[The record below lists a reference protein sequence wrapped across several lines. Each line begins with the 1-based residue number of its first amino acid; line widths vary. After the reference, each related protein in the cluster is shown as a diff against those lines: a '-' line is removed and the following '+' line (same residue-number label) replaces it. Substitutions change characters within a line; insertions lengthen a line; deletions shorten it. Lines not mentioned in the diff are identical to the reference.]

1 MAVQDPA
8 HTDER
13 DAKDLEGFGY
23 KQELKR
29 TLGLFSSF
37 AVAFSYISP
46 STGIFTL
53 FYLAVTI
60 GGAMFWTW
68 PLVILGQFF
77 IALNWAEL
85 SSHYPIA
92 GSVYQWT
99 KYLSGRTYAWFTG
112 WVYLFAGVITVAAV
126 VATLPLALIPALNNM
141 FGWSL
146 NNTLG
151 STDQLVIAA
160 ITLGIITVLNIYGV
174 RLVAIVNNTGVVF
187 EILGMVVFAIIMAI
201 AHNHQGVTVILHTQG
216 QALNIHTF
224 LIAMFMSL
232 FVVYGFD
239 TASTLAEE
247 TKNPRKE
254 APKAVLASITGAFVI
269 GGIFLWGTL
278 MAVPNFNKL
287 IAAAGG
293 PQAVIESNFS
303 KAYSTVYLLVVSAA
317 IFVCCM
323 AIMTSTIRLTFGMAR
338 DNQLPLSRRLS
349 KVNPRLHTPI
359 WSCIAVAL
367 LAAIPFIQFAGATII
382 AVAATAM
389 IYISY
394 LLGNI
399 AVMRARMRG
408 WPKKK
413 APFSLGRWGKVV
425 NVLGILWGAGMLV
438 NFLWFTNDS
447 TNRVVSNPKASQ
459 TDYYGTGPFVHFP
472 GFLNDIPVIELLVAV
487 VLIVGAIY
495 YVGFQRKKP
504 FTPVIPPDED
514 VPLTAAV
521 AAPTDSPTIPP
532 EAPVG
537 GSTA

>member
-1 MAVQDPA
+1 MSVQDRPV
-8 HTDER
+8 HTDDQ
-13 DAKDLEGFGY
+13 DAADLQRFGY

-29 TLGLFSSF
+29 TLGGFSSF

-68 PLVILGQFF
+68 PVVILGQFF

-141 FGWSL
+141 FGWEL

-151 STDQLVIAA
+151 STDQLIIAA
-160 ITLGIITVLNIYGV
+160 ITLVAITVLNIFGV

-201 AHNHQGVTVILHTQG
+201 AHNHQGVTVIFHTQG
-216 QALNIHTF
+216 QELNIHTF

-254 APKAVLASITGAFVI
+254 APRAVLAAIIGAFVI
-269 GGIFLWGTL
+269 GAIFLWGTL
-278 MAVPNFNKL
+278 MAVPNFDTL
-287 IAAAGG
+287 IENFGG
-293 PQAVIESNFS
+293 PQFVIESNFS
-303 KAYSTVYLLVVSAA
+303 VAFSTVYLLVVSAA

-323 AIMTSTIRLTFGMAR
+323 AIMTSTIRLTFGMSR
-338 DNQLPLSRRLS
+338 DNQLPFSRRLS
-349 KVNPRLHTPI
+349 KVNPRLHTPVGA
-359 WSCIAVAL
+359 CLAVGL
-367 LAAIPFIQFAGATII
+367 LAAIPFLQFAGATVI
-382 AVAATAM
+382 AVAATSM
-389 IYISY
+389 IYLSY

-399 AVMRARMRG
+399 AVLRARRRG
-408 WPKKK
+408 WPRKP
-413 APFSLGRWGKVV
+413 APFSLGKWAIPV
-425 NVLGILWGAGMLV
+425 NVIGIVWGASMLV
-438 NFLWFTNDS
+438 NMLWWTNDA
-447 TNRVVSNPKASQ
+447 TNRVITNPKPNQ
-459 TDYYGTGPFVHFP
+459 TDYFGTGPLVNF
-472 GFLNDIPVIELLVAV
+472 GIDFLNKIPVIELIISV
-487 VLIVGAIY
+487 VLIVGAVY
-495 YVGFQRKKP
+495 FFTVQKKKP
-504 FTPVIPPDED
+504 FTAVIPPDED
-514 VPLTAAV
+514 APL
-521 AAPTDSPTIPP
+521 P
-532 EAPVG
+532 APVEAEG
-537 GSTA
+537 YTA

>member
-1 MAVQDPA
+1 MSVEDPV
-8 HTDER
+8 HTDAQDAK

-29 TLGLFSSF
+29 TLGVFSSF

-68 PLVILGQFF
+68 PVVILGQFF

-99 KYLSGRTYAWFTG
+99 KFLSGRTYSWFTG

-126 VATLPLALIPALNNM
+126 VATLPLALIPALNNI

-151 STDQLVIAA
+151 STDQLIIAA
-160 ITLGIITVLNIYGV
+160 ITLVIITVLNIYGV

-187 EILGMVVFAIIMAI
+187 EILGMVVFAVIMAI
-201 AHNHQGVTVILHTQG
+201 AHNHQGVGVIFHTQG
-216 QALNIHTF
+216 QELNIHTF

-247 TKNPRKE
+247 TKNPRVE
-254 APKAVLASITGAFVI
+254 APKAVLAAIIGAFVI
-269 GGIFLWGTL
+269 GAIFLWGTL
-278 MAVPNFNKL
+278 MAVPNFNDL
-287 IAAAGG
+287 IANFGG
-293 PQAVIESNFS
+293 PQFVIESNFS
-303 KAYSTVYLLVVSAA
+303 KAFSTVYLLVVSAA

-323 AIMTSTIRLTFGMAR
+323 AIMTSTIRLTFGMSR
-338 DNQLPLSRRLS
+338 DNQLPFSKRLA
-349 KVNPRLHTPI
+349 KVNPRLHTPVGA
-359 WSCIAVAL
+359 CIAVML
-367 LAAIPFIQFAGATII
+367 LAAIPFLQFAGATVI

-389 IYISY
+389 IYLSY

-399 AVMRARMRG
+399 AVLRARRKG
-408 WPKKK
+408 WPHKT
-413 APFSLGRWGKVV
+413 APFSLGKWGKPV
-425 NVLGILWGAGMLV
+425 NIIGILWGAGMLV
-438 NFLWFTNDS
+438 NMLWWTNGD
-447 TNRVVSNPKASQ
+447 TLRVITNPKPEQ
-459 TDYYGTGPFVHFP
+459 TDYFGTGPLVNF
-472 GFLNDIPVIELLVAV
+472 GIDFLNKIPVMELIIGT
-487 VLIVGAIY
+487 VLLVGAIY
-495 YVGFQRKKP
+495 FFSVQKKKP
-504 FTPVIPPDED
+504 FTPVVPPDED
-514 VPLTAAV
+514 APLPA
-521 AAPTDSPTIPP
+521 PP
-532 EAPVG
+532 ESEGFKV
-537 GSTA
+537 